1 MMGSHTS
8 RTRFRTLMA
17 LLAISIMLPS
27 SPVSAQGDEV
37 RFEGRVSWIAGET
50 MIVSTDVTP
59 SVRVDLRYVDQ
70 DEYQRLRMGDFVI
83 VIGTISDDANRVLAT
98 SIERAAP

>member
-8 RTRFRTLMA
+8 RTRFRTLIA
-17 LLAISIMLPS
+17 VLATSIMLS
-27 SPVSAQGDEV
+27 SVPASAQVDEV

-70 DEYQRLRMGDFVI
+70 DEYQQLTMGDFVI
-83 VIGTISDDANRVLAT
+83 VTGTISDDANRVLAT

>member
-8 RTRFRTLMA
+8 RTRFRTLIA
-17 LLAISIMLPS
+17 VLATSIMLS
-27 SPVSAQGDEV
+27 SVPASAQGDEV

-70 DEYQRLRMGDFVI
+70 DEYQQLTMGDFVI
-83 VIGTISDDANRVLAT
+83 VTGTISDDANRVLAT

>member
-1 MMGSHTS
+1 MMGSQTS

-27 SPVSAQGDEV
+27 SPVSAQGDDV

-59 SVRVDLRYVDQ
+59 SVRVDLTYVDQ

>member
-1 MMGSHTS
+1 
-8 RTRFRTLMA
+8 
-17 LLAISIMLPS
+17 
-27 SPVSAQGDEV
+27 
-37 RFEGRVSWIAGET
+37 

>member
-17 LLAISIMLPS
+17 LLAISIVLPS
-27 SPVSAQGDEV
+27 SPVSAQGDDV

>member
-1 MMGSHTS
+1 MMGPQTS

-17 LLAISIMLPS
+17 LLAVSIMLPS
-27 SPVSAQGDEV
+27 SPVTAQGGEV

-59 SVRVDLRYVDQ
+59 SVRVDLTGVDQ
-70 DEYQRLRMGDFVI
+70 DEYQRLTMGDFVI
-83 VIGTISDDANRVLAT
+83 VTGTISDDANRVFAT
-98 SIERAAP
+98 SVERTAP

>member
-17 LLAISIMLPS
+17 LLAISITLPS

-59 SVRVDLRYVDQ
+59 SIRVDLRYVDQ

>member
-1 MMGSHTS
+1 MMGSQTS

-50 MIVSTDVTP
+50 MVVSTDDAP
-59 SVRVDLRYVDQ
+59 SVRVDLTHVDQ
-70 DEYQRLRMGDFVI
+70 DEYQRLTTGDFVI
-83 VIGTISDDANRVLAT
+83 VTGTISDDANRVFAT
-98 SIERAAP
+98 SIERAP

>member
-1 MMGSHTS
+1 
-8 RTRFRTLMA
+8 MA
-17 LLAISIMLPS
+17 LLAISVMLPS
-27 SPVSAQGDEV
+27 VPASAQGDEV

-59 SVRVDLRYVDQ
+59 SVRVDLRRVDQ
-70 DEYQRLRMGDFVI
+70 DEYQRLTIGDSVI
-83 VIGTISDDANRVLAT
+83 VTGTISDDANRVLAT